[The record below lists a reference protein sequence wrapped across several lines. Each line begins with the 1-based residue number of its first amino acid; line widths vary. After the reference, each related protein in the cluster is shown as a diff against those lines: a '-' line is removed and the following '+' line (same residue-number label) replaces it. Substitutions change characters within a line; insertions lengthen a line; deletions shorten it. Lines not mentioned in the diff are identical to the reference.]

1 MKPSGYILIHG
12 GQSRVFT
19 DWPAAEAAWAKV
31 PKGRMMHVYKTGP
44 GKRGVK
50 TLAKRSVR

>member
-12 GQSRVFT
+12 GQSQVFT
-19 DWPAAEAAWAKV
+19 EWPVAVSAWAAA
-31 PKGRMMHVYKTGP
+31 PKGRMMHVYKTEP

-50 TLAKRSVR
+50 TLAKRTRR